1 LFFKEKNMPANE
13 LTLKSIEELKGYSFV
28 IPSYQRGYRWGKDQ
42 VNDLINDI
50 NEFAQ
55 TRKDALPNDFYCL
68 QPIVLKAVALDGK
81 TLDCLPP
88 EAKIESG
95 VLRLRPSKK
104 EESEQSD
111 VIEYRY
117 SPEKKKFIATNR
129 FEVIDGQQRLTTIF
143 LILNVLGEQPFD
155 LSYET
160 REDTTTALT
169 APEKASDERIDQ
181 WHIKQ
186 SWKII
191 SQHKALKDEIWK
203 KPFLNHTKVIWYEP
217 ENLSSD
223 KDSIEIFSRIN
234 RGKIPLTNSELIRAL
249 FILETKKK
257 KSREFNEYKIAAEW
271 NFIEQQLHNNEFWCF
286 ITLGEPFE
294 AKHLNKKEYPNR
306 IEFLFDLIEEKNGG
320 EKSHQTYFTFNMY
333 AKKVKDGETVETLW
347 QEIKNLYYRFHEW
360 FIDDELYHLIGYL
373 RLNNWMGLNDREKGK
388 DNGLL
393 SKASSIKQSELI
405 TIIKDKIKE
414 KLDLE
419 NIDTWM
425 YGGNNDQIKNA
436 LLIHNIAV
444 YAQRRERFPFKK
456 YTELKWDIEH
466 IHARSDK
473 VSGEKEQEEFM
484 GQWISYFKTKRIDQ
498 ECMNPLNNLY
508 SKFKVAISP
517 ADKDQLFREFDQ
529 ACATIE
535 ETENRIQN
543 LALLDKGTN
552 RSYKNAPF
560 SVKREEIIKVER
572 EKGLFILPGTKDVF
586 SKAYSFQSNDNVVTM
601 VAWGQEDRGAYR
613 ANIVSAIEKYLN
625 NTNKEQANGSR

>member
-1 LFFKEKNMPANE
+1 MPANE

-143 LILNVLGEQPFD
+143 LILNALGEQPCD

-203 KPFLNHTKVIWYEP
+203 KTFLNHTKVIWYEP

-271 NFIEQQLHNNEFWCF
+271 DFIEQQLHNNEFWCF
-286 ITLGEPFE
+286 CKLDNPFG
-294 AKHLNKKEYPNR
+294 KKEYPNR
-306 IEFLFDLIEEKNGG
+306 IEFFFDLIDARNPEENT
-320 EKSHQTYFTFNMY
+320 HQTYSTFNMY
-333 AKKVKDGETVETLW
+333 AKKLKDGETVEQLW
-347 QEIKNLYYRFHEW
+347 QEVKNLYYRLHEW
-360 FIDDELYHLIGYL
+360 FIDDDLYHLIGFV
-373 RLNNWMGLNDREKGK
+373 RFNNWKPILGLLSDANNKKQSTILKELLKLIKEKVNPEEMNNWYYGK
-388 DNGLL
+388 DN
-393 SKASSIKQSELI
+393 
-405 TIIKDKIKE
+405 
-414 KLDLE
+414 
-419 NIDTWM
+419 
-425 YGGNNDQIKNA
+425 DQIQNA
-436 LLIHNIAV
+436 LLLFNLFSYEKEGRHFPWQYYLFKPNGDRRTWSLEHINAQNQQELKGVKWLDWAAKTTKQIEEDLDLKHSKELLKELKEILEGLNNDTLDSRLPKNRFSKVLNKLQGDIQDHKHCIENLSLLDRDDNSSLNNSIFSQKRKKIREFCKDSNHFIPLATRDVFMKGYSNGIVSMDKWEVSDCTSYYKAIAE
-444 YAQRRERFPFKK
+444 AFNENLPDLKIS
-456 YTELKWDIEH
+456 TELP
-466 IHARSDK
+466 
-473 VSGEKEQEEFM
+473 
-484 GQWISYFKTKRIDQ
+484 KRGD
-498 ECMNPLNNLY
+498 ENN
-508 SKFKVAISP
+508 
-517 ADKDQLFREFDQ
+517 E
-529 ACATIE
+529 
-535 ETENRIQN
+535 
-543 LALLDKGTN
+543 
-552 RSYKNAPF
+552 
-560 SVKREEIIKVER
+560 
-572 EKGLFILPGTKDVF
+572 
-586 SKAYSFQSNDNVVTM
+586 
-601 VAWGQEDRGAYR
+601 
-613 ANIVSAIEKYLN
+613 
-625 NTNKEQANGSR
+625 